1 VLKGEKKMRIR
12 DIRGEGVDIIPK
24 GEIRQV
30 EKQGSWFIIRLEE
43 GYYIELDSLDVG
55 KIVDG
60 LYDSE
65 IISRGETVVN
75 QEGR

>member
-1 VLKGEKKMRIR
+1 MRIR

-24 GEIRQV
+24 GEIWQV

-65 IISRGETVVN
+65 IISREETVVN
-75 QEGR
+75 EVESDIEL

>member
-1 VLKGEKKMRIR
+1 MRIR